1 MGRIW
6 AVAVN
11 TIRQA
16 LRMKIAVI
24 FIVLLL
30 VLLPV
35 MGFTATGDG
44 TLKGRLQTFVSYGLS
59 LTTLLLG
66 LLTIVVSAFTVSSD
80 IEQRQIYTVVTKPI
94 RRFQFLLGKLL
105 GVTVFNVALVTVFAG
120 IVYALVVSLPGF
132 YDASESTLREID
144 NEFYTAR
151 AGLAAPA
158 PDVRDEVLALYNR
171 LERSGQLREA
181 YPTLSR
187 DQILRELTLR
197 KQLEQR
203 AAGVGEGLVWEFQ
216 NVKPLDP
223 NQSIFIRFK
232 YDVAVEPPN
241 GLIYGRWQIGDM
253 RQVRYG
259 MDFQS
264 PIWPEDR
271 ADPVRTFREIEVPA
285 RVIADDGYLAVGYL
299 NVPLN
304 STTVIFPL
312 EDGLEI
318 LYKADTFTANYI
330 RGVLLIVFRLIFL
343 ACLGLLASS
352 FLSFPVAILF
362 CLVIFFT
369 GTVSGFVLESF
380 DQLSANLWQ
389 IYSYTIGALV
399 RLLPQFDTY
408 NPTSFLVPGRLIA
421 WSFLGRVLLSMVCI
435 KAFLLVVL
443 ALIIF
448 SFRELAKIVV

>member
-66 LLTIVVSAFTVSSD
+66 LLTIIVSVFTVSSD

-171 LERSGQLREA
+171 LERTGQLREA